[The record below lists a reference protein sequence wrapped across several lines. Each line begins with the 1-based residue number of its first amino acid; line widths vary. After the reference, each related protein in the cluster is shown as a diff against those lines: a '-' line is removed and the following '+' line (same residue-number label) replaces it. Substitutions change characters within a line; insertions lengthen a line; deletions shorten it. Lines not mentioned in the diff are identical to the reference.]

1 MVGCVVGG
9 MFPARPE
16 AAPYRSIEI
25 DVGVVVGR
33 CAAAEEAEFCLCGDL
48 VAGASRDEDGVAGT
62 HGTGFA
68 VDFHLRGS
76 LEEEV
81 EFFEELVVVAVG
93 GLAGGHAGFGQ
104 ALFFDGGVGA
114 VEDTADGRAVLRGEG
129 ALIFELLDYHE
140 GEDMRFFEGC
150 TALITGASSGLGEE
164 FARELAPVA
173 EKLVLVARR
182 GEHLDALKT
191 DLEARHANVRVF
203 VYVMDLTRE
212 NQTRDFVEWLER
224 EKIRINFLVN
234 NAGMGDRGP
243 FATGDWTKIHDMLEL
258 NIVAL
263 TRLTHH
269 LLPML
274 LEGGRGA
281 VLNVS
286 SIAGLIPLPHMSVY
300 AATKAYVN
308 SFSDGLRMELRDTGI
323 SVTAVLPGP
332 VETEFGQVAS
342 RGTGEPEWKTPDDL
356 TLPAAEVV
364 RSALS
369 AVAADKA
376 RVIPGWKLVLL
387 MGIAVALPLG
397 LLRAVLQR
405 KAR

>member
-1 MVGCVVGG
+1 
-9 MFPARPE
+9 
-16 AAPYRSIEI
+16 
-25 DVGVVVGR
+25 
-33 CAAAEEAEFCLCGDL
+33 
-48 VAGASRDEDGVAGT
+48 
-62 HGTGFA
+62 
-68 VDFHLRGS
+68 
-76 LEEEV
+76 
-81 EFFEELVVVAVG
+81 
-93 GLAGGHAGFGQ
+93 
-104 ALFFDGGVGA
+104 LFFDGGVGA
-114 VEDTADGRAVLRGEG
+114 VEDAADGRAVLRGEG
-129 ALIFELLDYHE
+129 ALIFELLHYHG

-150 TALITGASSGLGEE
+150 TALITGASSGLGAE
-164 FARELAPVA
+164 FARQLAPVA

-191 DLEARHANVRVF
+191 DLETRHTNVRVF

-397 LLRAVLQR
+397 ILRAVLQR
-405 KAR
+405 KVR